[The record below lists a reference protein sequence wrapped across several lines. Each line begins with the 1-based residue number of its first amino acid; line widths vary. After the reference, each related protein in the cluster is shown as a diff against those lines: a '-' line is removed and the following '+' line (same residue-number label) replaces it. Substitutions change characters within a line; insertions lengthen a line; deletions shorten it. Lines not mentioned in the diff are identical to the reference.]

1 MILQQALQQV
11 DTQELVQAV
20 CEYHRAADTSAADYD
35 EARCSALVKTYSG
48 FIQALLG
55 LSPRRNGD
63 YVLLPTGR
71 ATNTIIA
78 ELYRNDEVRTA
89 LSNWHLEK
97 IYTRGDLSAFPL
109 SQLQTVYQRG
119 KARQPVVYGYTV
131 MPWTEELAV
140 DVAGPEDFSPA
151 ARLQFLASILYEM
164 SFFGVTMEEH
174 RKSMDDLETAA
185 EEARTGQTHPIEELD
200 PDFDL
205 TPSPAKTDDEKRAE
219 LIENIITVQHTYQ
232 MFRRIYGNEV
242 IL

>member
-1 MILQQALQQV
+1 MILYQALQQA
-11 DTQELVQAV
+11 DIQELAQAV

-35 EARCSALVKTYSG
+35 ASRCSALVKTYSG

-131 MPWTEELAV
+131 MPWPEVLAV
-140 DVAGPEDFSPA
+140 DVAWPEDFSPA
-151 ARLQFLASILYEM
+151 DRLQFLASILYEM
-164 SFFGVTMEEH
+164 SFFGFTVEEH
-174 RKSMDDLETAA
+174 RKALDDLEIAA
-185 EEARTGQTHPIEELD
+185 EEARTGQTHPIKKLD
-200 PDFDL
+200 PEWNL
-205 TPSPAKTDDEKRAE
+205 TPSPAKTEAEKRAE
-219 LIENIITVQHTYQ
+219 MIANILDVQHTYQ
-232 MFRRIYGNEV
+232 RFRRIYGE
-242 IL
+242 

>member
-1 MILQQALQQV
+1 MILQQAFQQV

-20 CEYHRAADTSAADYD
+20 CEYHRAADTSATDYD
-35 EARCSALVKTYSG
+35 ATRCSALVKAYCG

-71 ATNTIIA
+71 AADTMIA

-89 LSNWHLEK
+89 LSDWHLEK
-97 IYTRGDLSAFPL
+97 IYTRADLSALSL

-119 KARQPVVYGYTV
+119 KARQPAVYGYTV
-131 MPWTEELAV
+131 MPWAEVLAV
-140 DVAGPEDFSPA
+140 DVAWPKDFSPTDQS
-151 ARLQFLASILYEM
+151 RFLASILYEM
-164 SFFGVTMEEH
+164 SFFGFTIEEH
-174 RKSMDDLETAA
+174 REALDDLENAA

-205 TPSPAKTDDEKRAE
+205 TSFPTKTDVEKRADV
-219 LIENIITVQHTYQ
+219 IVNILDVQYTYQ
-232 MFRRIYGNEV
+232 MFHRIYGE
-242 IL
+242 

>member
-20 CEYHRAADTSAADYD
+20 CEYHRAADTSVADYD

-71 ATNTIIA
+71 AADTIIA

-97 IYTRGDLSAFPL
+97 IYTWADLSAFSL
-109 SQLQTVYQRG
+109 SQLQTVYQRE
-119 KARQPVVYGYTV
+119 KARQPTVYGYTV
-131 MPWTEELAV
+131 MPWPEVLAV
-140 DVAGPEDFSPA
+140 DVAWPEDFSSTD
-151 ARLQFLASILYEM
+151 RLRFLASILYEM
-164 SFFGVTMEEH
+164 SFFGFTIEEH
-174 RKSMDDLETAA
+174 REALDDLETAA
-185 EEARTGQTHPIEELD
+185 EEARTGQTHPLEDLD
-200 PDFDL
+200 PEWNL
-205 TPSPAKTDDEKRAE
+205 TPSPAKTEAE
-219 LIENIITVQHTYQ
+219 SRTDVIESILAVQHVYQ
-232 MFRRIYGNEV
+232 MFRRIYGE
-242 IL
+242 